1 VARKNQQ
8 EITMLNI
15 DDLLIFVEAAECGNF
30 SMTGRK
36 LHLTQPAISQKISGL
51 EERFGL
57 KLFARQGRTMILTE
71 AGQVL
76 EPIAKELI
84 GLARRVDETM
94 VSLQGEV
101 IGEMTI
107 GCSTASGKY
116 LLPGLIAVFRNL
128 FPMVRINVEVTSRR
142 SVLEKLN
149 IGDVA
154 LGISSKKI
162 DHRDLE
168 YKELFTDDVIL
179 VVPSDHPWAEY
190 PRVQPDDLL
199 DEPIILREEAAGTRE
214 VFLSALKTHDIYP
227 EMLNVVMVLGNA
239 EAIEMAVEEGIGIA
253 FISRLAAK
261 RGLDLGKVAEV
272 KIEGM
277 DLERTIY
284 IVRNT
289 VLVPTRAQL
298 HFWDFVSSD
307 EALERLDRIERV
319 PQV

>member
-1 VARKNQQ
+1 
-8 EITMLNI
+8 MLNI
-15 DDLLIFVEAAECGNF
+15 DDLLVFVEAAECGNF
-30 SMTGRK
+30 SETGRK
-36 LHLTQPAISQKISGL
+36 LHLTQPAISQKISSL
-51 EERFGL
+51 EDRFGI
-57 KLFARQGRTMILTE
+57 KLFARQGRSMILTE

-116 LLPGLIAVFRNL
+116 LLPGLIAVFRDL

-142 SVLEKLN
+142 SVLDKLL

-154 LGISSKKI
+154 LGISSKRI

-190 PRVQPDDLL
+190 PLVHPDDLL

-214 VFLSALKTHDIYP
+214 VFFSALKKHDIYP
-227 EMLNVVMVLGNA
+227 EMLNVVMQLGNA

-253 FISRLAAK
+253 FISRLAAN

-298 HFWDFVSSD
+298 HFWDFVSS
-307 EALERLDRIERV
+307 EEGLERLNRIEKIL
-319 PQV
+319 QV

>member
-1 VARKNQQ
+1 
-8 EITMLNI
+8 MLNI
-15 DDLLIFVEAAECGNF
+15 DDLLVFVEAAECNNF

-36 LHLTQPAISQKISGL
+36 LHLTQPAISQKISSL
-51 EERFGL
+51 EERFGV
-57 KLFARQGRTMILTE
+57 KLFIRQGRSMTLTE

-101 IGEMTI
+101 FGEMTV

-116 LLPGLIAVFRNL
+116 LLPGLIAEFREMYPL
-128 FPMVRINVEVTSRR
+128 VRINVEVTSRK
-142 SVLEKLN
+142 SVLEKLSS
-149 IGDVA
+149 GDVA

-162 DHRDLE
+162 EHKNLE
-168 YKELFTDDVIL
+168 YRELFTDDVIL
-179 VVPSDHPWAEY
+179 VVPSSHPWAEF
-190 PRVQPDDLL
+190 PRVYPDDLL

-214 VFLSALKTHDIYP
+214 VFLNALRKHDIFP
-227 EMLNVVMVLGNA
+227 EMLNVVMELGNA

-253 FISRLAAK
+253 FISRLAAA
-261 RGLDLGKVAEV
+261 RGLELGNVAEV
-272 KIEGM
+272 KVEGM

-289 VLVPTRAQL
+289 IIVPSRSQL
-298 HFWDFVSSD
+298 QFWDYAQSE
-307 EALERLDRIERV
+307 EAALKLNESTKV
-319 PQV
+319 PNPSCVDL

>member
-1 VARKNQQ
+1 
-8 EITMLNI
+8 MLNV
-15 DDLLIFVEAAECGNF
+15 DDLLVFVEAAECNNF

-51 EERFGL
+51 EDRFGV
-57 KLFARQGRTMILTE
+57 KLFVRQGRSMTLTE

-101 IGEMTI
+101 FGEMTI

-116 LLPGLIAVFRNL
+116 LLPGLIAIFRDI
-128 FPMVRINVEVTSRR
+128 FPLVRINVEVTSRK
-142 SVLEKLN
+142 SVLNKLSV
-149 IGDVA
+149 GDVA

-179 VVPSDHPWAEY
+179 VVPADHPWAEY
-190 PRVQPDDLL
+190 PRVYPDDLL
-199 DEPIILREEAAGTRE
+199 DKPIILREEAAGTRE
-214 VFLSALKTHDIYP
+214 VFLSALKNHDIYP
-227 EMLNVVMVLGNA
+227 EMLNVVMELGNA

-253 FISRLAAK
+253 FISRLAAA
-261 RGLDLGKVAEV
+261 RGLELGNVAEV
-272 KIEGM
+272 RVEGM
-277 DLERTIY
+277 DLARTIY
-284 IVRNT
+284 MVRNT
-289 VLVPTRAQL
+289 IIVPTRAQL
-298 HFWDFVSSD
+298 NFWEFVNSA
-307 EALERLDRIERV
+307 EAQGRLNLLSKFALQ
-319 PQV
+319 PCG

>member
-1 VARKNQQ
+1 
-8 EITMLNI
+8 MLNI

-51 EERFGL
+51 EDRFGL
-57 KLFARQGRTMILTE
+57 KLFTRQGRTMILTE
-71 AGQVL
+71 EGQVL

-101 IGEMTI
+101 IGEMNI

-116 LLPGLIAVFRNL
+116 LLPGLIAVFRDL

-142 SVLEKLN
+142 SVLDKLN

-168 YKELFTDDVIL
+168 YKQLFTDDVIL
-179 VVPSDHPWAEY
+179 VVPADHPWAEY
-190 PRVQPDDLL
+190 PLVHPDDLL

-214 VFLSALKTHDIYP
+214 VFFGALKKLDIYP
-227 EMLNVVMVLGNA
+227 EMLNVVMELGNA

-272 KIEGM
+272 QIEGM

-307 EALERLDRIERV
+307 EALERLDRIERI